1 MMAAMNIRAISEVVS
16 DLSEGPIWSAETN
29 SVTWTDITQNT
40 FYTADID
47 TGKTLSF
54 GVPCMVGAIAHSK
67 DGSYIAATQ
76 KGFARIS
83 VEGKYFPLHSFLP
96 DDMRMNDGKVDP
108 SGRFWAGSVALSF
121 EKGRG
126 SLYVLEKDNSYHNI
140 LDDVTLSNGMGWN
153 PDAQYFYYIDSIPG
167 VLKRFD
173 YDSDKGH
180 ISSPIDLITFNT
192 SCGIPDGM
200 SVTSDGKIVIALWD
214 GGRIEIYEPSG
225 AKVSEIKLGV
235 SRPTSCTFAGPNR
248 DVLIVSTASQ
258 GIDRADEPLAG
269 KILAVTGTGL
279 SGLPTQKYG

>member
-1 MMAAMNIRAISEVVS
+1 MNIRAISEVIS
-16 DLSEGPIWSAETN
+16 DLGEGPIWSANTN

-40 FYTADID
+40 FHTADID

-54 GVPCMVGAIAHSK
+54 GVPSMVGAIAHSK
-67 DGSYIAATQ
+67 EGGYIAATQ
-76 KGFARIS
+76 KGFARIG
-83 VEGKYFPLHSFLP
+83 VDGKYSPLHSFLP

-108 SGRFWAGSVALSF
+108 SGRFWAGSMALSF

-126 SLYVLEKDNSYHNI
+126 SLYVLEKDNSYRSI
-140 LDDVTLSNGMGWN
+140 LDDITLSNGMGWS
-153 PDAQYFYYIDSIPG
+153 PDAQYFYYIDSVPG

-173 YDSDKGH
+173 YDLHTGQ
-180 ISSPIDLITFNT
+180 ISNPKDLITFD
-192 SCGIPDGM
+192 SSSGIPDGM
-200 SVTSDGKIVIALWD
+200 SISSGGKIVIALWD

-225 AKVSEIKLGV
+225 EKVSEITLGV

-248 DVLIVSTASQ
+248 DILIVSTASQ

-279 SGLPTQKYG
+279 SGLPTQQYG